1 MKNITNLRVK
11 GLYNNEFLGYLL
23 RALSCTEAL
32 LKSEDDKPMGDAFRD
47 AVLAYDGA
55 IKQRLFKHETQVVVD
70 AQKLAQQ
77 MYRGFVNYVE
87 GMMNHPRAEKAQVAV
102 KVKDMIDKY
111 GNLTNLSVNNRY
123 AILYSVLQDVNE
135 LSSEDQASLYLSE
148 WIEGLTLA
156 IEDFKLALDVQ
167 NMQRARYQKG
177 LVKDTRLMVEEAY
190 VVFTNSVNACAILK
204 GDACY
209 ANLIDNLNAMISV
222 LKTTLKSRSTRSEN
236 NKLKDEAE
244 GTIDEKTPESESEP
258 AA

>member
-1 MKNITNLRVK
+1 MTNVDKFGVK
-11 GLYNNEFLGYLL
+11 RLHGNELLGFLL

-32 LKSEDDKPMGDAFRD
+32 LKSEDDKPIVDAFRT
-47 AVLAYDGA
+47 AVLAYDAA
-55 IKQRLFKHETQVVVD
+55 IKQNLFKHETQAVVFASNR
-70 AQKLAQQ
+70 AQL
-77 MYRGFVNYVE
+77 MYRGFE
-87 GMMNHPRAEKAQVAV
+87 HFIDGMLLHPRAEKVKVAV
-102 KVKDMIDKY
+102 NVRDIIDKY
-111 GNLTNLSVNNRY
+111 GSLHHLSVNNRY

-244 GTIDEKTPESESEP
+244 GTIDETTPESESEP